1 MKTKSIIAI
10 VAASVVGLVASG
22 AASGAFVA
30 IYRNA
35 LETTAQRSE
44 VLKLSGRSCTRGGGQ
59 TSLEVTVGK
68 LTEECAYR
76 TPVIGSDLEIA
87 ATGRILAGTPTAV
100 AKKAFL
106 GLQLRA
112 GGGGKLELRVF
123 PGQKKVQIAKITKEG
138 IHYLAIKKN
147 VTALKEAMKPV
158 VLRLR
163 VVSGAA
169 EATGT
174 CKIGGYLAG
183 ALVLE
188 ASEEACAAQLGGE
201 MTALVAGAP
210 NNGSGLIA
218 GFEAIVV
225 RTPVRF

>member
-1 MKTKSIIAI
+1 MKAKLAIAT
-10 VAASVVGLVASG
+10 VSVLVVGLLVTG

-44 VLKLSGRSCTRGGGQ
+44 VLKLSGKACSRGGGK
-59 TSLEVTVGK
+59 TTLNITVGK
-68 LTEECAYR
+68 LTEECAYK
-76 TPVIGSDLEIA
+76 TPVVGQDLEIA
-87 ATGRILAGTPTAV
+87 ATGSINPVTPPAV

-106 GLQLRA
+106 ALQLRA

-123 PGQKKVQIAKITKEG
+123 PGQKKAQIARITEEG
-138 IHYLAIKKN
+138 IKFLAVKKN
-147 VTALKEAMKPV
+147 IVSLQAAKAV

-163 VVSGAA
+163 AISGAGELA
-169 EATGT
+169 GT

-183 ALVLE
+183 ELVVE
-188 ASEEACAAQLGGE
+188 AEDPACGE
-201 MTALVAGAP
+201 LKGESTALAAGATNNGVGVVAGFA
-210 NNGSGLIA
+210 
-218 GFEAIVV
+218 AIVV

>member
-1 MKTKSIIAI
+1 MKIKLAIAT
-10 VAASVVGLVASG
+10 VSVLALGLLASG

-44 VLKLSGRSCTRGGGQ
+44 IIKVSGKSCTRGGGQ
-59 TSLEVTVGK
+59 TSLKITVGK

-76 TPVIGSDLEIA
+76 TPVVGSDLEIA

-123 PGQKKVQIAKITKEG
+123 PGQKKVQIAMATAAG
-138 IHYLAIKKN
+138 IHYLAIKKD
-147 VTALKEAMKPV
+147 VAALKETMKPV

-163 VVSGAA
+163 VISGGA
-169 EATGT
+169 EAAGT
-174 CKIGGYLAG
+174 CKVGGYLG
-183 ALVLE
+183 GEQVVE
-188 ASEEACAAQLGGE
+188 AEDAACAETSGE
-201 MTALVAGAP
+201 MTALSAGAP
-210 NNGSGLIA
+210 NNGVGLIA

>member
-1 MKTKSIIAI
+1 MKTKLVIAI
-10 VAASVVGLVASG
+10 LAVSILGLAVAG

-44 VLKLSGRSCTRGGGQ
+44 VLKLSGKACTRGGGQ
-59 TSLEVTVGK
+59 ATLNITVGK
-68 LTEECAYR
+68 LTEECAYK
-76 TPVIGSDLEIA
+76 TPVVGQDLEIA
-87 ATGRILAGTPTAV
+87 ATGSINSATPAAV

-112 GGGGKLELRVF
+112 GGGAKLELRVF
-123 PGQKKVQIAKITKEG
+123 PGQKKAQIARITEEG
-138 IHYLAIKKN
+138 IKFLAVKKN
-147 VTALKEAMKPV
+147 IVSLKEATKPV

-163 VVSGAA
+163 VIAGAGEMA
-169 EATGT
+169 AT

-183 ALVLE
+183 ELVVE
-188 ASEEACAAQLGGE
+188 AEDPACGE
-201 MTALVAGAP
+201 LKGETTALSAGAP
-210 NNGSGLIA
+210 NNGVGLIA
-218 GFEAIVV
+218 GFAAIVV

>member
-1 MKTKSIIAI
+1 MKIKLAIATI
-10 VAASVVGLVASG
+10 SLLAVGLAVTG

-44 VLKLSGRSCTRGGGQ
+44 VLKLSGKACTRGGGA
-59 TSLEVTVGK
+59 TTLNITVGK

-76 TPVIGSDLEIA
+76 TPVVGSDLEVA
-87 ATGRILAGTPTAV
+87 ATGRILTGTPAAV
-100 AKKAFL
+100 VKKSFL

-123 PGQKKVQIAKITKEG
+123 PAQKKVQIAKVTEAG
-138 IHYLAIKKN
+138 ISYLAIKKN
-147 VTALKEAMKPV
+147 VVSLKEAMKPV

-163 VVSGAA
+163 VISGAA
-169 EATGT
+169 ESAGS
-174 CKIGGYLAG
+174 CKIGGYLGGELA
-183 ALVLE
+183 VE
-188 ASEEACAAQLGGE
+188 AEDPACGELSGE
-201 MTALVAGAP
+201 MTALSAGAP
-210 NNGSGLIA
+210 NNGVGLIA